1 MSQFVNGHTKTLVAG
16 EDLSAKIN
24 YIGQLDASGNLEVA
38 EGATDLLVGVIVSND
53 GGSGASAVYQFTGTA
68 KVKLGGTVAIG
79 DWVTTDANG
88 KGVATTTDG
97 NITIGRAL
105 EAGVDGDI
113 IEVQLSIQHLYIA

>member
-16 EDLSAKIN
+16 EDLSSKIN

-53 GGSGASAVYQFTGTA
+53 GGSGASAVYQFSGTA

-79 DWVTTDANG
+79 DWVTTDSNG

>member
-1 MSQFVNGHTKTLVAG
+1 MSQFVEGFKKTLIAG
-16 EDLSAKIN
+16 EDLSAKEF

-38 EGATDLLVGVIVSND
+38 EGATDLVVGVIRENA
-53 GGSGASAVYQFTGTA
+53 GGSGASATYQFLGTA

-79 DWVTTDANG
+79 DWVTTDSAG

-113 IEVQLSIQHLYIA
+113 IEVQLNVQHLYIA

>member
-1 MSQFVNGHTKTLVAG
+1 MSQFVQGHTKTLIAG

-38 EGATDLLVGVIVSND
+38 EGATDLVVGVIVNND
-53 GGSGASAVYQFTGTA
+53 GGSGAAAAYTFSGTA

-79 DWVTTDANG
+79 DWVTTDSAG

-113 IEVQLSIQHLYIA
+113 IEVQISVQHLYIA